1 MEIVFLGLLLFIALI
16 GITSSRLNKPTV
28 KNYYL
33 ADKSLSPLLS
43 GLSAMATNNS
53 GYMFIGLIGFT
64 YLNGLSSI
72 WLMIGWILGD
82 YLITKKLF
90 PKIVNKSFRSRNVTY
105 ASIIGDLAKNKLITK
120 LIALISFLFL
130 LIYASAQFAASG
142 KTLMAVM
149 NWEFYYGV
157 ITGGLIVLVYSLTS
171 GIRASIWTDVAQS
184 IIMLVSMGLLVLF
197 SIIKLGGVNQTL
209 FQLSEIDGYM
219 RLFGADTKNSVLFNL
234 LSSLSWIVA
243 GMFVVGQPH
252 IMIRFFAVKDHNDL
266 FRSRIFY
273 YSSYILFYGLAFAV
287 GMLSR
292 LILDNAT
299 GFDPE
304 LALPM
309 MAQILFNPFMIG
321 LIISG
326 IFAATMSTAD
336 SLIINC
342 SGNISQDI
350 FELTGFSKA
359 KIAGITLLVAITSI
373 IIALINSGSVFSI
386 VVFSWTIL
394 GFLLTPLLIMIFLNK
409 TINAKHFVISGILST
424 IIFYIVN
431 NYVFFE
437 GVYLGI
443 YPFVANLIYLYFFLK
458 RSEN

>member
-1 MEIVFLGLLLFIALI
+1 MEIVFLGLLFFIALI
-16 GITSSRLNKPTV
+16 GISSSRFNKPTI

-33 ADKSLSPLLS
+33 ADKSLSPWLS

-90 PKIVNKSFRSRNVTY
+90 PKIITKSFTSKNVTY

-120 LIALISFLFL
+120 LIAIISFVFL

-149 NWEFYYGV
+149 NWEFYFGV
-157 ITGGLIVLVYSLTS
+157 ITGGLIVLVYSITS
-171 GIRASIWTDVAQS
+171 GIRASIWTDAAQS
-184 IIMLVSMGLLVLF
+184 IIMFISMGALVLF
-197 SIIKLGGVNQTL
+197 SIIELGGVNQAL
-209 FQLSEIDGYM
+209 FQLSEIDGFM
-219 RLFGADTKNSVLFNL
+219 SPFQSDHTDSIVFNIF
-234 LSSLSWIVA
+234 SSLSWIVA

-252 IMIRFFAVKDHNDL
+252 IMIRFFAVKNNSDL
-266 FRSRIFY
+266 VQSRAFY
-273 YSSYILFYGLAFAV
+273 YSSYILFYGLAFTV

-292 LILDNAT
+292 LVLDQNI

-309 MAQILFNPFMIG
+309 MAQILFNPFMVG

-350 FELTGFSKA
+350 LGLTKFSKT
-359 KIAGITLLVAITSI
+359 KITSITLIIALTAI

-394 GFLLTPLLIMIFLNK
+394 GFLLTPLLIMISLNK
-409 TINAKHFVISGILST
+409 SISTKDFVISALLST
-424 IIFYIVN
+424 TVFYVVN
-431 NYVFFE
+431 QYTSFD
-437 GVYLGI
+437 GLYLGI
-443 YPFVANLIYLYFFLK
+443 FPFFVSLIYLYLVEK
-458 RSEN
+458 K

>member
-1 MEIVFLGLLLFIALI
+1 MEIVFLGLLFFIALI
-16 GITSSRLNKPTV
+16 GISSSRFNKPTV

-33 ADKSLSPLLS
+33 ADKSLSPWLS

-90 PKIVNKSFRSRNVTY
+90 PKIITKSFTSKNVTY

-120 LIALISFLFL
+120 LIAIISFVFL

-149 NWEFYYGV
+149 NWEFYFGV
-157 ITGGLIVLVYSLTS
+157 ITGGLIVLAYSITS
-171 GIRASIWTDVAQS
+171 GIRASIWTDAAQS
-184 IIMLVSMGLLVLF
+184 IIMFVSMGALVLF
-197 SIIKLGGVNQTL
+197 SIIELGGVNQAL
-209 FQLSEIDGYM
+209 FQLSEIDGFM
-219 RLFGADTKNSVLFNL
+219 SPFQSDQTDSIVFNIF
-234 LSSLSWIVA
+234 SSLSWIVA

-252 IMIRFFAVKDHNDL
+252 IMIRFFAVKNNSDL
-266 FRSRIFY
+266 VQSRAFY
-273 YSSYILFYGLAFAV
+273 YSSYILFYGLAFTV

-292 LILDNAT
+292 LILDQNI

-309 MAQILFNPFMIG
+309 MAQVLFNPFMVG

-350 FELTGFSKA
+350 LGLTKFSKT
-359 KIAGITLLVAITSI
+359 KITSITLTIALTAI

-394 GFLLTPLLIMIFLNK
+394 GFLLTPLLIMISLNK
-409 TINAKHFVISGILST
+409 SISTKDFVISALLST
-424 IIFYIVN
+424 TVFYVVN
-431 NYVFFE
+431 QYTSFD
-437 GVYLGI
+437 GLYLGI
-443 YPFVANLIYLYFFLK
+443 FPFFVSLIYLYLVEK
-458 RSEN
+458 K

>member
-16 GITSSRLNKPTV
+16 GITSSRLNKPTL

-33 ADKSLSPLLS
+33 ADKSLSPWLS

-90 PKIVNKSFRSRNVTY
+90 PKIINKSFRSRNVTY
-105 ASIIGDLAKNKLITK
+105 ASIIGDLANNKLLTK
-120 LIALISFLFL
+120 LIALVSFIFL

-149 NWEFYYGV
+149 NWDFYYGV
-157 ITGGLIVLVYSLTS
+157 ITGGFIVLAYSLTS
-171 GIRASIWTDVAQS
+171 GIRASIWTDAAQS
-184 IIMLVSMGLLVLF
+184 IIMFIAMGLLVLF
-197 SIIKLGGVNQTL
+197 SIVKLGGIDQTL
-209 FQLSEIDGYM
+209 FQLSEVDGYM
-219 RLFGADTKNSVLFNL
+219 SLFGPIAGDSVLFNV

-266 FRSRIFY
+266 IRSRIFY
-273 YSSYILFYGLAFAV
+273 YSSYIIFYGLAFTV

-292 LILDNAT
+292 LILDDTA

-309 MAQILFNPFMIG
+309 MAQMLFNPFVVG
-321 LIISG
+321 VIISG

-350 FELTGFSKA
+350 LQLTKFSKM
-359 KIAGITLLVAITSI
+359 KIAGITLVVALTSI
-373 IIALINSGSVFSI
+373 IVALTNSGSVFSI

-394 GFLLTPLLIMIFLNK
+394 GFLITPLLIMISLNK
-409 TINAKHFVISGILST
+409 SVNTKHFR
-424 IIFYIVN
+424 Y
-431 NYVFFE
+431 
-437 GVYLGI
+437 
-443 YPFVANLIYLYFFLK
+443 
-458 RSEN
+458 

>member
-1 MEIVFLGLLLFIALI
+1 MEIVFLGLLFFIALI
-16 GITSSRLNKPTV
+16 GISSSRFNKPTV

-33 ADKSLSPLLS
+33 ADKSLSPWLS

-90 PKIVNKSFRSRNVTY
+90 PKIINKSFRSTNVTY
-105 ASIIGDLAKNKLITK
+105 ASIIGDLTNNKLITK
-120 LIALISFLFL
+120 LLALISFVFL

-149 NWEFYYGV
+149 NWDFYYGV
-157 ITGGLIVLVYSLTS
+157 ITGGFIVLLYSLTS
-171 GIRASIWTDVAQS
+171 GIRASIWTDAAQS
-184 IIMLVSMGLLVLF
+184 IIMLISMGLLVLF
-197 SIIKLGGVNQTL
+197 AIVKLGGINQTL

-219 RLFGADTKNSVLFNL
+219 SLFRPDTRASILFNV

-266 FRSRIFY
+266 IRSRIFY
-273 YSSYILFYGLAFAV
+273 YSSYILFYGLAFTV

-292 LILDNAT
+292 LILDNTA

-309 MAQILFNPFMIG
+309 MAQILFNPFMVG

-350 FELTGFSKA
+350 LQLTKFSKA
-359 KIAGITLLVAITSI
+359 KIAGITLAVALTSI

-394 GFLLTPLLIMIFLNK
+394 GFLLTPLLIMISLNK
-409 TINAKHFVISGILST
+409 SVNTKHFVISAILST
-424 IIFYIVN
+424 MVFYIVN
-431 NYVFFE
+431 KSVFFE
-437 GVYLGI
+437 GIYLGI
-443 YPFVANLIYLYFFLK
+443 FPFVVSLIYLHFFLK
-458 RSEN
+458 K

>member
-1 MEIVFLGLLLFIALI
+1 MEIVFLGLLFFIALI
-16 GITSSRLNKPTV
+16 GISSSRFNKPTV

-33 ADKSLSPLLS
+33 ADKSLSPWLS

-90 PKIVNKSFRSRNVTY
+90 PKIITKSFTSKNVTY
-105 ASIIGDLAKNKLITK
+105 ASIIGSLVKNKLITK
-120 LIALISFLFL
+120 LIAIISFVFL

-149 NWEFYYGV
+149 NWEFYFGV

-171 GIRASIWTDVAQS
+171 GIRASIWTDAAQS
-184 IIMLVSMGLLVLF
+184 IIMFVSMGALVIF
-197 SIIKLGGVNQTL
+197 SIIELGGVNQAL
-209 FQLSEIDGYM
+209 FQLSEIDGFM
-219 RLFGADTKNSVLFNL
+219 SPFQSDHTDSIVFNIF
-234 LSSLSWIVA
+234 SSLSWIVA

-252 IMIRFFAVKDHNDL
+252 IMIRFFAVKNNSDL
-266 FRSRIFY
+266 VQSRAFY
-273 YSSYILFYGLAFAV
+273 YSSYILFYGLAFTV

-292 LILDNAT
+292 LVLDQNI

-309 MAQILFNPFMIG
+309 MAQILFNPFMVG

-350 FELTGFSKA
+350 LELTKFSKM
-359 KIAGITLLVAITSI
+359 KITSITLIVALTAI

-394 GFLLTPLLIMIFLNK
+394 GFLLTPLLIMISLNK
-409 TINAKHFVISGILST
+409 SISTKDFVISALLST
-424 IIFYIVN
+424 TVFYVVN
-431 NYVFFE
+431 QYTSFD
-437 GVYLGI
+437 GLYLGI
-443 YPFVANLIYLYFFLK
+443 FPFFVSLIYLYLVEK
-458 RSEN
+458 K

>member
-1 MEIVFLGLLLFIALI
+1 MEIVFLGLLFFIALI
-16 GITSSRLNKPTV
+16 GISSSRFNKPTV

-33 ADKSLSPLLS
+33 ADKSLSPWLS

-90 PKIVNKSFRSRNVTY
+90 PKIINKSFRSTNVTY
-105 ASIIGDLAKNKLITK
+105 ASIIGDLTNNKLITK
-120 LIALISFLFL
+120 LLALISFVFL

-149 NWEFYYGV
+149 NWDFYYGV
-157 ITGGLIVLVYSLTS
+157 ITGGFIVLLYSLTS
-171 GIRASIWTDVAQS
+171 GIRASIWTDAAQS
-184 IIMLVSMGLLVLF
+184 IIMLISMGLLVLF
-197 SIIKLGGVNQTL
+197 SIVKLGGINQTL

-219 RLFGADTKNSVLFNL
+219 SLFRPDTRASILFNV

-266 FRSRIFY
+266 IRSRIFY
-273 YSSYILFYGLAFAV
+273 YSSYILFYGLAFTV

-292 LILDNAT
+292 LILDNTA

-309 MAQILFNPFMIG
+309 MAQILFNPFMVG

-350 FELTGFSKA
+350 LQLTKFSKA
-359 KIAGITLLVAITSI
+359 KIAGITLAVALTSI
-373 IIALINSGSVFSI
+373 IVALINSGSVFSI

-394 GFLLTPLLIMIFLNK
+394 GFLLTPLLIMISLNK
-409 TINAKHFVISGILST
+409 SVNTKHFVISAILST
-424 IIFYIVN
+424 MVFYIVN
-431 NYVFFE
+431 KSVFFE
-437 GVYLGI
+437 GIYLGI
-443 YPFVANLIYLYFFLK
+443 FPFVVSLIYLHFFLK
-458 RSEN
+458 K

>member
-1 MEIVFLGLLLFIALI
+1 MEIVFLGLLFFIALI
-16 GITSSRLNKPTV
+16 GISSSRFNKPTV

-33 ADKSLSPLLS
+33 ADKSLSPWLS

-90 PKIVNKSFRSRNVTY
+90 PKIINKSFRSTNVTY
-105 ASIIGDLAKNKLITK
+105 ASIIGDLTNNKLITK
-120 LIALISFLFL
+120 LLALISFVFL

-149 NWEFYYGV
+149 NWDFYYGV
-157 ITGGLIVLVYSLTS
+157 ITGGFIVLLYSLTS
-171 GIRASIWTDVAQS
+171 GIRASIWTDAAQS
-184 IIMLVSMGLLVLF
+184 IIMLISMGLLVLF
-197 SIIKLGGVNQTL
+197 AIVKLGGINQTL

-219 RLFGADTKNSVLFNL
+219 SLFRPDTRASILFNV

-266 FRSRIFY
+266 IRSRIFY
-273 YSSYILFYGLAFAV
+273 YSSYILFYGLAFTV

-292 LILDNAT
+292 LILDNTA

-309 MAQILFNPFMIG
+309 MAQILFNPFMVG

-326 IFAATMSTAD
+326 IFAATMSTSD

-350 FELTGFSKA
+350 LQLTKFSKA
-359 KIAGITLLVAITSI
+359 KIAGITLAVALTSI

-394 GFLLTPLLIMIFLNK
+394 GFLLTPLLIMISLNK
-409 TINAKHFVISGILST
+409 SVNTKHFVISAILST
-424 IIFYIVN
+424 MVFYIVN
-431 NYVFFE
+431 KSVFFE
-437 GVYLGI
+437 GIYLGI
-443 YPFVANLIYLYFFLK
+443 FPFVVSLIYLHFFLK
-458 RSEN
+458 K

>member
-1 MEIVFLGLLLFIALI
+1 MEIVFLGLLFFIALI
-16 GITSSRLNKPTV
+16 GISSSRFNKPTV

-33 ADKSLSPLLS
+33 ADKSLSPWLS

-90 PKIVNKSFRSRNVTY
+90 PKIITKSFTSKNVTY
-105 ASIIGDLAKNKLITK
+105 ASIIGSLLKNKLITK
-120 LIALISFLFL
+120 LIAVISFVFL

-149 NWEFYYGV
+149 NWEFYFGV
-157 ITGGLIVLVYSLTS
+157 ITGGLIVLVYSITS
-171 GIRASIWTDVAQS
+171 GIRASIWTDAAQS
-184 IIMLVSMGLLVLF
+184 IIMFISMGALVLF
-197 SIIKLGGVNQTL
+197 SIIEVGGVNQAL
-209 FQLSEIDGYM
+209 FQLSEIDGFM
-219 RLFGADTKNSVLFNL
+219 SPFQSDHTDSIVFNIF
-234 LSSLSWIVA
+234 SSLSWIVA

-252 IMIRFFAVKDHNDL
+252 IMIRFFAVKNNSDL
-266 FRSRIFY
+266 VQSRAFY
-273 YSSYILFYGLAFAV
+273 YSSYILFYGLAFTV

-292 LILDNAT
+292 LVLDQNI

-309 MAQILFNPFMIG
+309 MAQILFNPFMVG

-350 FELTGFSKA
+350 LGLTKFSKT
-359 KIAGITLLVAITSI
+359 KITSITLTIALTAI

-394 GFLLTPLLIMIFLNK
+394 GFLLTPLLIMISLNK
-409 TINAKHFVISGILST
+409 SISTKDFVISALLST
-424 IIFYIVN
+424 TVFYVVN
-431 NYVFFE
+431 QYTSFD
-437 GVYLGI
+437 GLYLGI
-443 YPFVANLIYLYFFLK
+443 FPFFVSLIYLYLVEK
-458 RSEN
+458 K

>member
-1 MEIVFLGLLLFIALI
+1 MEIVFLGLLFFIALI
-16 GITSSRLNKPTV
+16 GISSSRFNKPTV

-33 ADKSLSPLLS
+33 ADKSLSPWLS

-90 PKIVNKSFRSRNVTY
+90 PKIITKSFTSKNVTY
-105 ASIIGDLAKNKLITK
+105 ASIIGSLVKNKLITK
-120 LIALISFLFL
+120 LIAIISFVFL

-149 NWEFYYGV
+149 NWEFYFGV

-171 GIRASIWTDVAQS
+171 GIRASIWTDAAQS
-184 IIMLVSMGLLVLF
+184 IIMFVSMGALVIF
-197 SIIKLGGVNQTL
+197 SIIELGGVNQAL
-209 FQLSEIDGYM
+209 FQLSEIDGFM
-219 RLFGADTKNSVLFNL
+219 SPFQSDHTDSIVFNIF
-234 LSSLSWIVA
+234 SSLSWIVA

-252 IMIRFFAVKDHNDL
+252 IMIRFFAVKNNSDL
-266 FRSRIFY
+266 VQSRAFY
-273 YSSYILFYGLAFAV
+273 YSSYILFYGLAFTV

-292 LILDNAT
+292 LVLDQNI

-309 MAQILFNPFMIG
+309 MAQILFNPFMVG

-350 FELTGFSKA
+350 LELTKFSKM
-359 KIAGITLLVAITSI
+359 KITSI
-373 IIALINSGSVFSI
+373 TLIVALTSIMIALINSGSVFSI

-394 GFLLTPLLIMIFLNK
+394 GFLLTPLLIMISLNK
-409 TINAKHFVISGILST
+409 SISTKNFVISALLST
-424 IIFYIVN
+424 TVFYVVN
-431 NYVFFE
+431 QYTSFD

-443 YPFVANLIYLYFFLK
+443 FPFFVSLIYLYLVEK
-458 RSEN
+458 K

>member
-1 MEIVFLGLLLFIALI
+1 MEIVFLGLLFFIALI
-16 GITSSRLNKPTV
+16 GISSSRFNKPTV

-33 ADKSLSPLLS
+33 ADKSLSPWLS

-90 PKIVNKSFRSRNVTY
+90 PKIITKSFTSRNVTY
-105 ASIIGDLAKNKLITK
+105 ASIIGSLVKNKLITK
-120 LIALISFLFL
+120 LIAIISFVFL

-149 NWEFYYGV
+149 NWEFYFGV

-171 GIRASIWTDVAQS
+171 GIRASIWTDAAQS
-184 IIMLVSMGLLVLF
+184 IIMFVSMGALVIF
-197 SIIKLGGVNQTL
+197 SIIELGGVNQAL
-209 FQLSEIDGYM
+209 FQLSEIDGFM
-219 RLFGADTKNSVLFNL
+219 SPFQSDHTDSIVFNIF
-234 LSSLSWIVA
+234 SSLSWIVA

-252 IMIRFFAVKDHNDL
+252 IMIRFFAVKNNSDL
-266 FRSRIFY
+266 VQSRAFY
-273 YSSYILFYGLAFAV
+273 YSSYILFYGLAFTV

-292 LILDNAT
+292 LVLDQNI

-309 MAQILFNPFMIG
+309 MAQILFNPFMVG

-350 FELTGFSKA
+350 LELTKFSKM
-359 KIAGITLLVAITSI
+359 KITSITLIVALTSI

-394 GFLLTPLLIMIFLNK
+394 GFLLTPILIMISLNK
-409 TINAKHFVISGILST
+409 SISTKQFVISALLST
-424 IIFYIVN
+424 TVFYVVN
-431 NYVFFE
+431 QYTSFD

-443 YPFVANLIYLYFFLK
+443 FPFFVSLIYLYLVK
-458 RSEN
+458 KK

>member
-1 MEIVFLGLLLFIALI
+1 MEIVFLGLLFFIALI
-16 GITSSRLNKPTV
+16 GISSSRFNKPTV

-33 ADKSLSPLLS
+33 ADKSLSPWLS

-90 PKIVNKSFRSRNVTY
+90 PKIITKSFTSKNVTY

-120 LIALISFLFL
+120 LIAIISFVFL

-149 NWEFYYGV
+149 NWEFYFGV
-157 ITGGLIVLVYSLTS
+157 ITGGLIVLVYSITS
-171 GIRASIWTDVAQS
+171 GIRASIWTDAAQS
-184 IIMLVSMGLLVLF
+184 IIMFVSMGALVLF
-197 SIIKLGGVNQTL
+197 SIIELGGVNQAL
-209 FQLSEIDGYM
+209 FQLSEIDGFM
-219 RLFGADTKNSVLFNL
+219 SPFQSDQTDSIIFNIF
-234 LSSLSWIVA
+234 SSLSWIVA

-252 IMIRFFAVKDHNDL
+252 IMIRFFAVKNNSDL
-266 FRSRIFY
+266 VQSRAFY

-292 LILDNAT
+292 LILDQNI

-309 MAQILFNPFMIG
+309 MAQVLFNPFMVG

-350 FELTGFSKA
+350 LGLTKFSKT
-359 KIAGITLLVAITSI
+359 KITSVTLTIALTAI

-394 GFLLTPLLIMIFLNK
+394 GFLLTPLLIMISFNK
-409 TINAKHFVISGILST
+409 SISLKHFVISAILST
-424 IIFYIVN
+424 MVFYIVN
-431 NYVFFE
+431 NSVFFE
-437 GVYLGI
+437 GIYLGLF
-443 YPFVANLIYLYFFLK
+443 PFVMSLIYLNFFLK
-458 RSEN
+458 EG

>member
-1 MEIVFLGLLLFIALI
+1 MEIVFLGLLFFIALI
-16 GITSSRLNKPTV
+16 GISSSRFNKPTV

-33 ADKSLSPLLS
+33 ADKSLSPWLS

-90 PKIVNKSFRSRNVTY
+90 PKIINKSFRSTNVTY
-105 ASIIGDLAKNKLITK
+105 ASIIGDLTNNKLITK
-120 LIALISFLFL
+120 LLALISFVFL

-149 NWEFYYGV
+149 NWDFYYGV
-157 ITGGLIVLVYSLTS
+157 ITGGFIVLLYSLTS
-171 GIRASIWTDVAQS
+171 GIRASIWTDAAQS
-184 IIMLVSMGLLVLF
+184 IIMLISMGLLVLF
-197 SIIKLGGVNQTL
+197 SIVKLGGINQTL

-219 RLFGADTKNSVLFNL
+219 SLFRPDTRASILFNV

-266 FRSRIFY
+266 IRSRIFY
-273 YSSYILFYGLAFAV
+273 YSSYILFYGLAFTV

-292 LILDNAT
+292 LILDNTA

-309 MAQILFNPFMIG
+309 MAQILFNPFMVG

-350 FELTGFSKA
+350 LQLTKFSKA
-359 KIAGITLLVAITSI
+359 KIAGITLAVALTSI
-373 IIALINSGSVFSI
+373 IIALINSGSAFSI

-394 GFLLTPLLIMIFLNK
+394 GFLLTPLLIMISLNK
-409 TINAKHFVISGILST
+409 SVNTKHFVISAILST
-424 IIFYIVN
+424 MVFYIVN
-431 NYVFFE
+431 KSVFFE
-437 GVYLGI
+437 GIYLGI
-443 YPFVANLIYLYFFLK
+443 FPFVVSLIYLHFFLK
-458 RSEN
+458 K

>member
-1 MEIVFLGLLLFIALI
+1 MEIVFLGLLFFIALI
-16 GITSSRLNKPTV
+16 GISSSRFNKPTV

-33 ADKSLSPLLS
+33 ADKSLSPWLS

-90 PKIVNKSFRSRNVTY
+90 PKIITKSFTSKNVTY

-120 LIALISFLFL
+120 LIAIISFVFL

-149 NWEFYYGV
+149 NWEFYFGV
-157 ITGGLIVLVYSLTS
+157 ITGGLIVLAYSITS
-171 GIRASIWTDVAQS
+171 GIRASIWTDAAQS
-184 IIMLVSMGLLVLF
+184 IIMFISMGALVLF
-197 SIIKLGGVNQTL
+197 SIIELGGVNQAL
-209 FQLSEIDGYM
+209 FQLSEIDGFM
-219 RLFGADTKNSVLFNL
+219 SPFQSDHTDSIVFNIF
-234 LSSLSWIVA
+234 SSLSWIVA

-252 IMIRFFAVKDHNDL
+252 IMIRFFAVKNNSDL
-266 FRSRIFY
+266 VQSRAFY
-273 YSSYILFYGLAFAV
+273 YSSYILFYGLAFTV

-292 LILDNAT
+292 LVLDQNI

-309 MAQILFNPFMIG
+309 MAQVLFNPFMVG

-350 FELTGFSKA
+350 LGLTKFSKT
-359 KIAGITLLVAITSI
+359 KITSITLTIALTAI

-394 GFLLTPLLIMIFLNK
+394 GFLLTPLLIMISLNK
-409 TINAKHFVISGILST
+409 SISTKDFVISALLST
-424 IIFYIVN
+424 TVFYVVN
-431 NYVFFE
+431 QYTSFD
-437 GVYLGI
+437 GLYLGI
-443 YPFVANLIYLYFFLK
+443 FPFFVSLIYLYLVEK
-458 RSEN
+458 K

>member
-1 MEIVFLGLLLFIALI
+1 MEIVFLGLLFFIALI
-16 GITSSRLNKPTV
+16 GISSSRFNKPTV

-33 ADKSLSPLLS
+33 ADKSLSPWLS

-90 PKIVNKSFRSRNVTY
+90 PKIINKSFRSTNVTY
-105 ASIIGDLAKNKLITK
+105 ASIIGDLTNNKLITK
-120 LIALISFLFL
+120 LLALISFVFL

-149 NWEFYYGV
+149 NWDFYYGV
-157 ITGGLIVLVYSLTS
+157 ITGGFIVLLYSLTS
-171 GIRASIWTDVAQS
+171 GIRASIWTDAAQS
-184 IIMLVSMGLLVLF
+184 IIMLISMGLLVLF
-197 SIIKLGGVNQTL
+197 SIVKLGGINQTL

-219 RLFGADTKNSVLFNL
+219 SLFRPDTRASILFNV

-266 FRSRIFY
+266 IRSRIFY
-273 YSSYILFYGLAFAV
+273 YSSYILFYGLAFTV

-292 LILDNAT
+292 LILDNTA

-309 MAQILFNPFMIG
+309 MAQILFNPFMVG

-350 FELTGFSKA
+350 LQLTKFSKA
-359 KIAGITLLVAITSI
+359 KIAGITLAVALTSI

-394 GFLLTPLLIMIFLNK
+394 GFLLTPLLIMISLNK
-409 TINAKHFVISGILST
+409 SVNTKHFVISAILST
-424 IIFYIVN
+424 MVFYIVN
-431 NYVFFE
+431 KSVFFE
-437 GVYLGI
+437 GIYLGI
-443 YPFVANLIYLYFFLK
+443 FPFIVSLIYLHFFLK
-458 RSEN
+458 K

>member
-33 ADKSLSPLLS
+33 ADKSLSPWLS

-90 PKIVNKSFRSRNVTY
+90 PKIVNKNFHSRNVTY

-120 LIALISFLFL
+120 LIALVSFVFL

-157 ITGGLIVLVYSLTS
+157 IAGGLIVLVYSLTS
-171 GIRASIWTDVAQS
+171 GIRASIWTDAAQS
-184 IIMLVSMGLLVLF
+184 IIMLVAMGLLVLF
-197 SIIKLGGVNQTL
+197 SIFKLGGVNQTL

-219 RLFGADTKNSVLFNL
+219 RLFGTGTKDSVLFNV

-266 FRSRIFY
+266 IRSRIFY
-273 YSSYILFYGLAFAV
+273 YSSYILFYGLAFTV

-292 LILDNAT
+292 LTLDDTA

-309 MAQILFNPFMIG
+309 MAQILFNPFMVG

-350 FELTGFSKA
+350 LQLTKFSKV
-359 KIAGITLLVAITSI
+359 KIAGITLIVALTSI
-373 IIALINSGSVFSI
+373 FIALINSGSVFSI
-386 VVFSWTIL
+386 VVFSWTVL
-394 GFLLTPLLIMIFLNK
+394 GFLLTPLLIMISLNK
-409 TINAKHFVISGILST
+409 TINAKHFVISGIIST
-424 IIFYIVN
+424 MVFYIVN
-431 NYVFFE
+431 KSVFFE
-437 GVYLGI
+437 GIYIGI
-443 YPFVANLIYLYFFLK
+443 FPFVVNLIYLHFFLK
-458 RSEN
+458 K

>member
-1 MEIVFLGLLLFIALI
+1 MEIVFLGLLFFIALI
-16 GITSSRLNKPTV
+16 GISSSRFNKPTV

-33 ADKSLSPLLS
+33 ADKSLSPWLS

-90 PKIVNKSFRSRNVTY
+90 PKIITKSFTSKNVTY
-105 ASIIGDLAKNKLITK
+105 ASIIGSLVKNKLITK
-120 LIALISFLFL
+120 LIAIISFVFL

-149 NWEFYYGV
+149 NWEFYFGV

-171 GIRASIWTDVAQS
+171 GIRASIWTDAAQS
-184 IIMLVSMGLLVLF
+184 IIMFVSMGALVIF
-197 SIIKLGGVNQTL
+197 SIIELGGVNQAL
-209 FQLSEIDGYM
+209 FQLSEIDGFM
-219 RLFGADTKNSVLFNL
+219 SPFQSDHTDSIVFNIF
-234 LSSLSWIVA
+234 SSLSWIVA

-252 IMIRFFAVKDHNDL
+252 IMIRFFAVKNNSDL
-266 FRSRIFY
+266 IQSRAFY
-273 YSSYILFYGLAFAV
+273 YSSYILFYGLAFTV

-292 LILDNAT
+292 LVLDQNI

-309 MAQILFNPFMIG
+309 MAQVLFNPFMVG

-350 FELTGFSKA
+350 LELTKFSKM
-359 KIAGITLLVAITSI
+359 KITSI
-373 IIALINSGSVFSI
+373 TLIVALTSIMIALINSGSVFSI

-394 GFLLTPLLIMIFLNK
+394 GFLLTPLLIMISLNK
-409 TINAKHFVISGILST
+409 SISTKQFVISALLST
-424 IIFYIVN
+424 TVFYVVN
-431 NYVFFE
+431 QYTTFD

-443 YPFVANLIYLYFFLK
+443 FPFFVSLIYLYLVEK
-458 RSEN
+458 K

>member
-33 ADKSLSPLLS
+33 ADKSLSPWLS

-90 PKIVNKSFRSRNVTY
+90 PKIVNKNFHSRNVTY

-120 LIALISFLFL
+120 LIALVSFVFL

-157 ITGGLIVLVYSLTS
+157 IAGGFIVLVYSLTS
-171 GIRASIWTDVAQS
+171 GIRASIWTDAAQS

-197 SIIKLGGVNQTL
+197 SIFKLGGVNQTL

-219 RLFGADTKNSVLFNL
+219 RLFGTGTKDSVLFNV

-266 FRSRIFY
+266 IRSRIFY
-273 YSSYILFYGLAFAV
+273 YSSYILFYGLAFTV

-292 LILDNAT
+292 LILDDTA

-309 MAQILFNPFMIG
+309 MAQILFNPFMVG

-350 FELTGFSKA
+350 LQLTKFSKV
-359 KIAGITLLVAITSI
+359 KIAGITLIVALTSI
-373 IIALINSGSVFSI
+373 FIALINSGSVFSI
-386 VVFSWTIL
+386 VVFSWTVL
-394 GFLLTPLLIMIFLNK
+394 GFLLTPLLIMISLNK
-409 TINAKHFVISGILST
+409 TINAKHFVISGIIST
-424 IIFYIVN
+424 IVFYIVN
-431 NYVFFE
+431 KSVFFE
-437 GVYLGI
+437 GIYIGI
-443 YPFVANLIYLYFFLK
+443 FPFVVNLIYLHFFLK
-458 RSEN
+458 K

>member
-1 MEIVFLGLLLFIALI
+1 MEIVFLGLLFFIALI
-16 GITSSRLNKPTV
+16 GISSSRFNKPTV

-33 ADKSLSPLLS
+33 ADKSLSPWLS

-90 PKIVNKSFRSRNVTY
+90 PKIITKSFTSRNVTY
-105 ASIIGDLAKNKLITK
+105 ASIIGSLVKNKLITK
-120 LIALISFLFL
+120 LIAIISFVFL

-149 NWEFYYGV
+149 NWEFYFGV
-157 ITGGLIVLVYSLTS
+157 ITGGLIVLAYSITS
-171 GIRASIWTDVAQS
+171 GIRASIWTDAAQS
-184 IIMLVSMGLLVLF
+184 IIMFISMGALVIF
-197 SIIKLGGVNQTL
+197 SIIELGGVNQAL
-209 FQLSEIDGYM
+209 FQLSEIDGFM
-219 RLFGADTKNSVLFNL
+219 SPFQSDHTDSIVFNIF
-234 LSSLSWIVA
+234 SSLSWIVA

-252 IMIRFFAVKDHNDL
+252 IMIRFFAVKNNSDL
-266 FRSRIFY
+266 VQSRAFY
-273 YSSYILFYGLAFAV
+273 YSSYILFYGLAFTV

-292 LILDNAT
+292 LVLDQNI

-309 MAQILFNPFMIG
+309 MAQILFNPFMVG

-350 FELTGFSKA
+350 LELTKFSKM
-359 KIAGITLLVAITSI
+359 KITSI
-373 IIALINSGSVFSI
+373 TLIVALTSVIIALINSGSVFSI

-394 GFLLTPLLIMIFLNK
+394 GFLLTPILIMISLNK
-409 TINAKHFVISGILST
+409 SISTKQFVISALLST
-424 IIFYIVN
+424 TVFYVVN
-431 NYVFFE
+431 QYTSFD

-443 YPFVANLIYLYFFLK
+443 FPFFVSLIYLYLVK
-458 RSEN
+458 KK

>member
-1 MEIVFLGLLLFIALI
+1 MEIVFLGLLFFIALI
-16 GITSSRLNKPTV
+16 GISSSRFNKPTV

-33 ADKSLSPLLS
+33 ADKSLSPWLS

-90 PKIVNKSFRSRNVTY
+90 PKIITKSFTSKNVTY
-105 ASIIGDLAKNKLITK
+105 ASIIGSLVKNKLITK
-120 LIALISFLFL
+120 LIAIISFVFL

-149 NWEFYYGV
+149 NWEFYFGV
-157 ITGGLIVLVYSLTS
+157 ITGGLIVLAYSITS
-171 GIRASIWTDVAQS
+171 GIRASIWTDAAQS
-184 IIMLVSMGLLVLF
+184 IIMFVSMGALVIF
-197 SIIKLGGVNQTL
+197 SIIELGGVNQAL
-209 FQLSEIDGYM
+209 FQLSEIDGFM
-219 RLFGADTKNSVLFNL
+219 SPFQSDHTDSIVFNIF
-234 LSSLSWIVA
+234 SSLSWIVA

-252 IMIRFFAVKDHNDL
+252 IMIRFFAVKNNSDL
-266 FRSRIFY
+266 VQSRAFY
-273 YSSYILFYGLAFAV
+273 YSSYILFYGLAFTV

-292 LILDNAT
+292 LVLDQNI

-309 MAQILFNPFMIG
+309 MAQILFNPFMVG

-350 FELTGFSKA
+350 LELTKFSKM
-359 KIAGITLLVAITSI
+359 KITSI
-373 IIALINSGSVFSI
+373 TLIVALTSVIIALINSGSVFSI

-394 GFLLTPLLIMIFLNK
+394 GFLLTPLLIMISLNK
-409 TINAKHFVISGILST
+409 SISTKQFVISALLST
-424 IIFYIVN
+424 TVFYVVN
-431 NYVFFE
+431 QYTSFD

-443 YPFVANLIYLYFFLK
+443 FPFFVSLIYLYLVK
-458 RSEN
+458 KK

>member
-33 ADKSLSPLLS
+33 ADKSLSPWLS

-82 YLITKKLF
+82 YLITKKIF

-105 ASIIGDLAKNKLITK
+105 ASIIGDLANSKLLTK
-120 LIALISFLFL
+120 LIALVSFVFL

-157 ITGGLIVLVYSLTS
+157 ITGGFIVLAYSLTS
-171 GIRASIWTDVAQS
+171 GIRASIWTDAAQS

-197 SIIKLGGVNQTL
+197 SIVKLGGVNQTL
-209 FQLSEIDGYM
+209 FQLSEIEGYM
-219 RLFGADTKNSVLFNL
+219 RLFGADTKDSVLFNL

-252 IMIRFFAVKDHNDL
+252 IMIRFFAVKDHNGL
-266 FRSRIFY
+266 IRSRIFY
-273 YSSYILFYGLAFAV
+273 YSSYTLFYGLAFTV

-292 LILDNAT
+292 IILDDAA

-309 MAQILFNPFMIG
+309 MAQILFNPFMVG

-350 FELTGFSKA
+350 LQLTKFSKV
-359 KIAGITLLVAITSI
+359 KIAGITLVVALTSI

-394 GFLLTPLLIMIFLNK
+394 GFLLTPLLIMISLNK
-409 TINAKHFVISGILST
+409 LISLKHFVISAILST
-424 IIFYIVN
+424 MVFYIVN
-431 NYVFFE
+431 KSAFFE
-437 GVYLGI
+437 GIYLGVF
-443 YPFVANLIYLYFFLK
+443 PFVVSLIYLNFFLK
-458 RSEN
+458 ER

>member
-1 MEIVFLGLLLFIALI
+1 MEIVFLGLLFFIALI
-16 GITSSRLNKPTV
+16 GISSSRFNKPTV

-33 ADKSLSPLLS
+33 ADKSLSPWLS

-90 PKIVNKSFRSRNVTY
+90 PKIITKSFTSKNVTY

-120 LIALISFLFL
+120 LIAIISFVFL

-149 NWEFYYGV
+149 NWEFYFGV

-171 GIRASIWTDVAQS
+171 GIRASIWTDAAQS
-184 IIMLVSMGLLVLF
+184 IIMFVSMGALVLF
-197 SIIKLGGVNQTL
+197 SIIELGGVNQAL
-209 FQLSEIDGYM
+209 FQLSQIDGFM
-219 RLFGADTKNSVLFNL
+219 SPFQSDHTDSIVFNIF
-234 LSSLSWIVA
+234 SSLSWIVA

-252 IMIRFFAVKDHNDL
+252 IMIRFFAVKNNSDL
-266 FRSRIFY
+266 VQSRAFY
-273 YSSYILFYGLAFAV
+273 YSSYILFYGLAFTV

-292 LILDNAT
+292 LVLDQNI

-309 MAQILFNPFMIG
+309 MAQILFNPFMVG

-350 FELTGFSKA
+350 LELTKFSKM
-359 KIAGITLLVAITSI
+359 KITSI
-373 IIALINSGSVFSI
+373 TLIVALTSIMIALINSGSVFSI

-394 GFLLTPLLIMIFLNK
+394 GFLLTPLLIMISLNK
-409 TINAKHFVISGILST
+409 SISTKQFVISALLST
-424 IIFYIVN
+424 TVFYVVN
-431 NYVFFE
+431 QYTSFD

-443 YPFVANLIYLYFFLK
+443 FPFFVSLIYLYLVK
-458 RSEN
+458 KK

>member
-33 ADKSLSPLLS
+33 ADKSLSPWLS

-90 PKIVNKSFRSRNVTY
+90 PKIVNKNFHSRNVTY

-120 LIALISFLFL
+120 LIALVSFVFL

-157 ITGGLIVLVYSLTS
+157 ITGGFIVLVYSLTS
-171 GIRASIWTDVAQS
+171 GIRASIWTDAAQS

-197 SIIKLGGVNQTL
+197 SIVKLGGVNQTL

-219 RLFGADTKNSVLFNL
+219 RLFGTGTKDSVLFNL

-266 FRSRIFY
+266 IHSRIFY
-273 YSSYILFYGLAFAV
+273 YSSYILFYGLAFTV

-292 LILDNAT
+292 LILDDTA

-309 MAQILFNPFMIG
+309 MAQILFNPFMVG

-326 IFAATMSTAD
+326 IFAATMSTSD

-350 FELTGFSKA
+350 LQLTKFSKV
-359 KIAGITLLVAITSI
+359 KIAGITLIVALTSI

-394 GFLLTPLLIMIFLNK
+394 GFLITPLLIMISLNK
-409 TINAKHFVISGILST
+409 SINIKHFVISAILST
-424 IIFYIVN
+424 MVFYIVN
-431 NYVFFE
+431 KSAFFE
-437 GVYLGI
+437 GIYLGVF
-443 YPFVANLIYLYFFLK
+443 PFVVSLIYLNFFLK
-458 RSEN
+458 ER

>member
-1 MEIVFLGLLLFIALI
+1 MEIVFLGLLFFIALI
-16 GITSSRLNKPTV
+16 GISSSRFNKPTI

-33 ADKSLSPLLS
+33 ADKSLSPWLS

-90 PKIVNKSFRSRNVTY
+90 PKIITKSFTSKNVTY
-105 ASIIGDLAKNKLITK
+105 ASIIGSLLKNKLITK
-120 LIALISFLFL
+120 LIAVISFVFL

-149 NWEFYYGV
+149 NWEFYFGV
-157 ITGGLIVLVYSLTS
+157 ITGGLIVLVYSITS
-171 GIRASIWTDVAQS
+171 GIRASIWTDAAQS
-184 IIMLVSMGLLVLF
+184 IIMFISMGALVLF
-197 SIIKLGGVNQTL
+197 SIIEVGGVNQAL
-209 FQLSEIDGYM
+209 FQLSEIDGFM
-219 RLFGADTKNSVLFNL
+219 SPFQSDHTDSIVFNIF
-234 LSSLSWIVA
+234 SSLSWIVA

-252 IMIRFFAVKDHNDL
+252 IMIRFFAVKNNSDL
-266 FRSRIFY
+266 VQSRAFY
-273 YSSYILFYGLAFAV
+273 YSSYILFYGLAFTV

-292 LILDNAT
+292 LVLDQNI

-309 MAQILFNPFMIG
+309 MAQILFNPFMVG

-350 FELTGFSKA
+350 LELTKFSKM
-359 KIAGITLLVAITSI
+359 KITSITLIVALTAI

-394 GFLLTPLLIMIFLNK
+394 GFLLTPLLIMISLNK
-409 TINAKHFVISGILST
+409 SISTKDFVISALLST
-424 IIFYIVN
+424 TVFYVVN
-431 NYVFFE
+431 QYTSFD
-437 GVYLGI
+437 GLYLGI
-443 YPFVANLIYLYFFLK
+443 FPFFVSLIYLYLVEK
-458 RSEN
+458 K

>member
-1 MEIVFLGLLLFIALI
+1 MEIVFLGLLFFIALI
-16 GITSSRLNKPTV
+16 GISSSRFNKPTV

-33 ADKSLSPLLS
+33 ADKSLSPWLS

-90 PKIVNKSFRSRNVTY
+90 PKIITKSFTSKNVTY

-120 LIALISFLFL
+120 LIAIISFVFL

-149 NWEFYYGV
+149 NWEFYFGV
-157 ITGGLIVLVYSLTS
+157 ITGGLIVLAYSITS
-171 GIRASIWTDVAQS
+171 GIRASIWTDAAQS
-184 IIMLVSMGLLVLF
+184 IIMFVSMGALVLF
-197 SIIKLGGVNQTL
+197 SIIELGGVNQAL
-209 FQLSEIDGYM
+209 FQLSEIDGFM
-219 RLFGADTKNSVLFNL
+219 SPFQSDHTDSIVFNIF
-234 LSSLSWIVA
+234 SSLSWIVA

-252 IMIRFFAVKDHNDL
+252 IMIRFFAVKNNSDL
-266 FRSRIFY
+266 VQSRAFY
-273 YSSYILFYGLAFAV
+273 YSSYILFYGLAFTV

-292 LILDNAT
+292 LVLDQNI

-309 MAQILFNPFMIG
+309 MAQILFNPFMVG

-350 FELTGFSKA
+350 LELTKFSKM
-359 KIAGITLLVAITSI
+359 KITSI
-373 IIALINSGSVFSI
+373 TLIVALTSIMIALINNGSVFSI

-394 GFLLTPLLIMIFLNK
+394 GFLLTPLLIMISLNK
-409 TINAKHFVISGILST
+409 SISTKDFVISALLST
-424 IIFYIVN
+424 TVFYVVN
-431 NYVFFE
+431 QYTSFD
-437 GVYLGI
+437 GLYLGI
-443 YPFVANLIYLYFFLK
+443 FPFFVSLIYLYLVEK
-458 RSEN
+458 K

>member
-1 MEIVFLGLLLFIALI
+1 MEIVFLGLLFFIALI
-16 GITSSRLNKPTV
+16 GISSSRFNKPTV

-33 ADKSLSPLLS
+33 ADKSLSPWLS

-90 PKIVNKSFRSRNVTY
+90 PKIINKSFRSTNVTY
-105 ASIIGDLAKNKLITK
+105 ASIIGDLTNNKLITK
-120 LIALISFLFL
+120 LLALISFVFL

-149 NWEFYYGV
+149 NWDFYYGV
-157 ITGGLIVLVYSLTS
+157 ITGGFIVLLYSLTS
-171 GIRASIWTDVAQS
+171 GIRASIWTDAAQS
-184 IIMLVSMGLLVLF
+184 IIMLISMGLLVLF
-197 SIIKLGGVNQTL
+197 SIVKLGGINQTL

-219 RLFGADTKNSVLFNL
+219 SLFRPDTKASILFNV

-266 FRSRIFY
+266 IRSRIFY
-273 YSSYILFYGLAFAV
+273 YSSYILFYGLAFTV

-292 LILDNAT
+292 LILDNTA

-309 MAQILFNPFMIG
+309 MAQILFNPFMVG

-350 FELTGFSKA
+350 LQLTKFSKA
-359 KIAGITLLVAITSI
+359 KIAGITLAVALTSI

-394 GFLLTPLLIMIFLNK
+394 GFLLTPLLIMISLNK
-409 TINAKHFVISGILST
+409 SVNTKHFVISAILST
-424 IIFYIVN
+424 MVFYIVN
-431 NYVFFE
+431 KSVFFE
-437 GVYLGI
+437 GIYLGI
-443 YPFVANLIYLYFFLK
+443 FPFVVSLIYLHFFLK
-458 RSEN
+458 K

>member
-33 ADKSLSPLLS
+33 ADKSLSPWLS

-82 YLITKKLF
+82 YLITKKIF

-105 ASIIGDLAKNKLITK
+105 ASIIGDLAKNKLLTK
-120 LIALISFLFL
+120 LIALVSFVFL
-130 LIYASAQFAASG
+130 LIYSSAQFAASG

-157 ITGGLIVLVYSLTS
+157 ITGGFIVLAYSLTS
-171 GIRASIWTDVAQS
+171 GIRASIWTDAAQS

-197 SIIKLGGVNQTL
+197 SIVKLGGVNQTL
-209 FQLSEIDGYM
+209 FQLSEIEGYM
-219 RLFGADTKNSVLFNL
+219 RLFGAESKDSVLFNL

-252 IMIRFFAVKDHNDL
+252 IMIRFFAVKDHSGL
-266 FRSRIFY
+266 IRSRIFY

-292 LILDNAT
+292 LILDSTA

-309 MAQILFNPFMIG
+309 MAEVLFNPFMVG

-350 FELTGFSKA
+350 LELTKFSKS
-359 KIAGITLLVAITSI
+359 KITGITLVVALTSI
-373 IIALINSGSVFSI
+373 FIALINSGSVFSI
-386 VVFSWTIL
+386 VVFSWTVL
-394 GFLLTPLLIMIFLNK
+394 GFLLTPLLIMISLNK
-409 TINAKHFVISGILST
+409 TINAKHFVISGIIST
-424 IIFYIVN
+424 MVFYIVN
-431 NYVFFE
+431 NSALFE
-437 GVYLGI
+437 GIYLGI
-443 YPFVANLIYLYFFLK
+443 FPFVVSLIYLHFFLK
-458 RSEN
+458 K

>member
-1 MEIVFLGLLLFIALI
+1 MEIVFLGLLFFIALI
-16 GITSSRLNKPTV
+16 GISSSRFNKPTV

-33 ADKSLSPLLS
+33 ADKSLSPWLS

-90 PKIVNKSFRSRNVTY
+90 PKIITKSFTSKNVTY
-105 ASIIGDLAKNKLITK
+105 ASIIGSLVKNKLITK
-120 LIALISFLFL
+120 LIAIISFVFL

-149 NWEFYYGV
+149 NWEFYFGV

-171 GIRASIWTDVAQS
+171 GIRASIWTDAAQS
-184 IIMLVSMGLLVLF
+184 IIMFVSMGALVIF
-197 SIIKLGGVNQTL
+197 SIIELGGVNQAL
-209 FQLSEIDGYM
+209 FQLSEIDGFM
-219 RLFGADTKNSVLFNL
+219 SPFQSDHTDSIVFNIF
-234 LSSLSWIVA
+234 SSLSWIVA

-252 IMIRFFAVKDHNDL
+252 IMIRFFAVKNNSDL
-266 FRSRIFY
+266 VQSRAFY
-273 YSSYILFYGLAFAV
+273 YSSYILFYGLAFTV

-292 LILDNAT
+292 LVLDQNI

-309 MAQILFNPFMIG
+309 MAQVLFNPFMVG

-350 FELTGFSKA
+350 LGLTKFSKM
-359 KIAGITLLVAITSI
+359 KITSITLIVALTAI

-394 GFLLTPLLIMIFLNK
+394 GFLLTPLLIMISLNK
-409 TINAKHFVISGILST
+409 SISTKQFVISALLST
-424 IIFYIVN
+424 TVFYVVN
-431 NYVFFE
+431 QYTSFD

-443 YPFVANLIYLYFFLK
+443 FPFFVSLIYLYLVEK
-458 RSEN
+458 K

>member
-1 MEIVFLGLLLFIALI
+1 MEIVFLGLLFFIALI
-16 GITSSRLNKPTV
+16 GISSSRFNKPTV

-33 ADKSLSPLLS
+33 ADKSLSPWLS

-90 PKIVNKSFRSRNVTY
+90 PKIITKSFTSKNVTY
-105 ASIIGDLAKNKLITK
+105 ASIIGSLVKNKLITK
-120 LIALISFLFL
+120 LIAIISFVFL

-149 NWEFYYGV
+149 NWEFYFGV

-171 GIRASIWTDVAQS
+171 GIRASIWTDAAQS
-184 IIMLVSMGLLVLF
+184 IIMFVSMGALVIF
-197 SIIKLGGVNQTL
+197 SIIELGGVNQAL
-209 FQLSEIDGYM
+209 FQLSEIDGFM
-219 RLFGADTKNSVLFNL
+219 SPFQSDHTDSIVFNIF
-234 LSSLSWIVA
+234 SSLSWIVA

-252 IMIRFFAVKDHNDL
+252 IMIRFFAVKNNSDL
-266 FRSRIFY
+266 VQSRAFY
-273 YSSYILFYGLAFAV
+273 YSSYILFYGLAFTV

-292 LILDNAT
+292 LVLDQNI

-309 MAQILFNPFMIG
+309 MAQILFNPFMVG

-350 FELTGFSKA
+350 LELTKFSKM
-359 KIAGITLLVAITSI
+359 KITSI
-373 IIALINSGSVFSI
+373 TLIVALTSIMIALINSGSVFSI

-394 GFLLTPLLIMIFLNK
+394 GFLLTPLLIMISLNK
-409 TINAKHFVISGILST
+409 SISTKQFVISALLST
-424 IIFYIVN
+424 TVFYVVN
-431 NYVFFE
+431 QYTTFD

-443 YPFVANLIYLYFFLK
+443 FPFFVSLIYLYLVEK
-458 RSEN
+458 K

>member
-1 MEIVFLGLLLFIALI
+1 MEIVFLGLLFFIALI
-16 GITSSRLNKPTV
+16 GISSSRFNKPTV

-33 ADKSLSPLLS
+33 ADKSLSPWLS

-90 PKIVNKSFRSRNVTY
+90 PKIINKSFRSTNVTY
-105 ASIIGDLAKNKLITK
+105 ASIIGDLTNNKLITK
-120 LIALISFLFL
+120 LLALISFVFL

-149 NWEFYYGV
+149 NWDFYYGV
-157 ITGGLIVLVYSLTS
+157 ITGGFIVLLYSLTS
-171 GIRASIWTDVAQS
+171 GIRASIWTDAAQS
-184 IIMLVSMGLLVLF
+184 IIMLISMGLLVLF
-197 SIIKLGGVNQTL
+197 AIVKLGGINQTL

-219 RLFGADTKNSVLFNL
+219 SLFRPDTKASILFNV

-266 FRSRIFY
+266 IRSRIFY
-273 YSSYILFYGLAFAV
+273 YSSYILFYGLAFTV

-292 LILDNAT
+292 LILDNTA

-309 MAQILFNPFMIG
+309 MAQILFNPFMVG

-350 FELTGFSKA
+350 LQLTKFSKA
-359 KIAGITLLVAITSI
+359 KIAGITLAVALTSI
-373 IIALINSGSVFSI
+373 IVALINSGSVFSI

-394 GFLLTPLLIMIFLNK
+394 GFLLTPLLIMISLNK
-409 TINAKHFVISGILST
+409 SVNTKHFVISAILST
-424 IIFYIVN
+424 MVFYIVN
-431 NYVFFE
+431 KSVFFE
-437 GVYLGI
+437 GIYLGI
-443 YPFVANLIYLYFFLK
+443 FPFVVSLIYLHFFLK
-458 RSEN
+458 K

>member
-1 MEIVFLGLLLFIALI
+1 MEIVFLGLLFFIALI
-16 GITSSRLNKPTV
+16 GISSSRFNKPTI

-33 ADKSLSPLLS
+33 ADKSLSPWLS

-90 PKIVNKSFRSRNVTY
+90 PKIITKSFTSKNVTY
-105 ASIIGDLAKNKLITK
+105 ASIIGSLLKNKLITK
-120 LIALISFLFL
+120 LIAIISFVFL

-149 NWEFYYGV
+149 NWEFYFGV
-157 ITGGLIVLVYSLTS
+157 ITGGLIVLVYSITS
-171 GIRASIWTDVAQS
+171 GIRASIWTDAAQS
-184 IIMLVSMGLLVLF
+184 IIMFISMGALVLF
-197 SIIKLGGVNQTL
+197 SIIEVGGVNQAL
-209 FQLSEIDGYM
+209 FQLSEIDGFM
-219 RLFGADTKNSVLFNL
+219 SPFQSDHTDSIVFNIF
-234 LSSLSWIVA
+234 SSLSWIVA

-252 IMIRFFAVKDHNDL
+252 IMIRFFAVKNNSDL
-266 FRSRIFY
+266 VQSRAFY
-273 YSSYILFYGLAFAV
+273 YSSYILFYGLAFTV

-292 LILDNAT
+292 LVLDQNI

-309 MAQILFNPFMIG
+309 MAQILFNPFMVG

-350 FELTGFSKA
+350 LGLTKFSKT
-359 KIAGITLLVAITSI
+359 KITSITLTIALTAI

-394 GFLLTPLLIMIFLNK
+394 GFLLTPLLIMISLNK
-409 TINAKHFVISGILST
+409 SISTKDFVISALLST
-424 IIFYIVN
+424 TVFYVVN
-431 NYVFFE
+431 QYTSFD
-437 GVYLGI
+437 GLYLGI
-443 YPFVANLIYLYFFLK
+443 FPFFVSLIYLYLVEK
-458 RSEN
+458 K

>member
-1 MEIVFLGLLLFIALI
+1 MEIVFLGLLFFIALI
-16 GITSSRLNKPTV
+16 GISSSRFNKPTI

-33 ADKSLSPLLS
+33 ADKSLSPWLS

-90 PKIVNKSFRSRNVTY
+90 PKIITKSFTSKNVTY
-105 ASIIGDLAKNKLITK
+105 ASIIGSLLKNKLITK
-120 LIALISFLFL
+120 LIAVISFVFL

-149 NWEFYYGV
+149 NWEFYFGV
-157 ITGGLIVLVYSLTS
+157 ITGGLIVLVYSITS
-171 GIRASIWTDVAQS
+171 GIRASIWTDAAQS
-184 IIMLVSMGLLVLF
+184 IIMFISMGALVLF
-197 SIIKLGGVNQTL
+197 SIIEVGGVNQAL
-209 FQLSEIDGYM
+209 FQLSEIDGFM
-219 RLFGADTKNSVLFNL
+219 SPFQSDHTDSIVFNIF
-234 LSSLSWIVA
+234 SSLSWIVA

-252 IMIRFFAVKDHNDL
+252 IMIRFFAVKNNSDL
-266 FRSRIFY
+266 VQSRAFY
-273 YSSYILFYGLAFAV
+273 YSSYILFYGLAFTV

-292 LILDNAT
+292 LVLDQNI

-309 MAQILFNPFMIG
+309 MAQILFNPFMVG

-350 FELTGFSKA
+350 LGLTKFSKT
-359 KIAGITLLVAITSI
+359 KITSITLTIALTAI

-394 GFLLTPLLIMIFLNK
+394 GFLLTPLLIMISLNK
-409 TINAKHFVISGILST
+409 SISTKDFVISALLST
-424 IIFYIVN
+424 TVFYVVN
-431 NYVFFE
+431 QYTSFD
-437 GVYLGI
+437 GLYLGI
-443 YPFVANLIYLYFFLK
+443 FPFFVSLIYLYLVEK
-458 RSEN
+458 K

>member
-1 MEIVFLGLLLFIALI
+1 MEIVFLGLLFFIALI
-16 GITSSRLNKPTV
+16 GISSSRFNKPTV

-33 ADKSLSPLLS
+33 ADKSLSPWLS

-82 YLITKKLF
+82 YLITKKLY
-90 PKIVNKSFRSRNVTY
+90 PKILNKSFRSTNVTY
-105 ASIIGDLAKNKLITK
+105 ASIIGDLTNNKLITK
-120 LIALISFLFL
+120 LLALISFVFL

-149 NWEFYYGV
+149 NWDFYYGV
-157 ITGGLIVLVYSLTS
+157 ITGGFIVLLYSLTS
-171 GIRASIWTDVAQS
+171 GIRASIWTDAAQS
-184 IIMLVSMGLLVLF
+184 IIMLISMGLLVLF
-197 SIIKLGGVNQTL
+197 SIVKLGGINQTL

-219 RLFGADTKNSVLFNL
+219 SLFRPDTRASILFNV

-266 FRSRIFY
+266 IRSRIFY
-273 YSSYILFYGLAFAV
+273 YSSYILFYGLAFTV

-292 LILDNAT
+292 LILDNTA

-309 MAQILFNPFMIG
+309 MAQILFNPFMVG

-350 FELTGFSKA
+350 LQLTKFSKA
-359 KIAGITLLVAITSI
+359 KIAGITLAVALTSI

-394 GFLLTPLLIMIFLNK
+394 GFLLTPLLIMISLNK
-409 TINAKHFVISGILST
+409 SVNTKHFVISAILST
-424 IIFYIVN
+424 MVFYIVN
-431 NYVFFE
+431 KSVFFE
-437 GVYLGI
+437 GIYLGI
-443 YPFVANLIYLYFFLK
+443 FPFVVSLIYLHFFLK
-458 RSEN
+458 K